1 MVSPRS
7 AYPQER
13 VWYLLIIPGPHSW
26 AARHHP
32 GPLLQMFPV
41 KSDGKSCK
49 TLICSK
55 KANKAKVYT
64 PCVCV
69 CWKSAVSIHSAFY
82 TIEIHNPST
91 SVFPSLLW
99 RNTSRI
105 KGGTSENV
113 RTLSY
118 LFSFLVPLFFLQK
131 WCVVHTLDSFLLKA
145 DNFFFLFLIIRT
157 VFAYVINVL

>member
-118 LFSFLVPLFFLQK
+118 LFSFLVPLFFYRNDVLFTPWTVFYSKQ
-131 WCVVHTLDSFLLKA
+131 TI
-145 DNFFFLFLIIRT
+145 FFFCFW
-157 VFAYVINVL
+157 